1 MRYFWSSASN
11 YPTVGRLTK
20 KWKTQFQYHGL
31 APIGLEFVGLL
42 PVGVVVVGSLV
53 WPATGP
59 HRTNKKSSGI
69 RKLYMNFSLKAVRD
83 SAQSKKRTVR
93 DISMQLRNVPF
104 QHKLA
109 WTEESSLC
117 KKNHECLL
125 TVRESHEW
133 VKPNTVQD
141 SAENYPGKRCVQRR
155 AVRDSVESKLSAD
168 WDRAKFLGRQHWVF
182 SFCLVK
188 EIFFTLTRSN

>member
-31 APIGLEFVGLL
+31 APIGLEFVGLV

-83 SAQSKKRTVR
+83 SAQSIKRTVR
-93 DISMQLRNVPF
+93 DISMQLRNVPY
-104 QHKLA
+104 QHKFA

-125 TVRESHEW
+125 TVRESHESSRTLSRTALRTIRESVVCSGELSVIALNQSW
-133 VKPNTVQD
+133 ALIGTELSSWAD
-141 SAENYPGKRCVQRR
+141 STE
-155 AVRDSVESKLSAD
+155 
-168 WDRAKFLGRQHWVF
+168 FLAF
-182 SFCLVK
+182 AL
-188 EIFFTLTRSN
+188 